1 MSPLSASS
9 DSDACADVQPVVV
22 TTTIPK
28 RVSVVIEDDG
38 DGDGED
44 DDWLCCQEQERS
56 SVFDFAEDFARS
68 VEEVRKSLTSWSPV
82 NASTYLTD
90 AELLDSAAA
99 AEEQSI
105 FRCSPA
111 PEEPALQLWHDQL
124 ASRFGYG
131 EQLSASA

>member
-9 DSDACADVQPVVV
+9 DSDACAEVQTVVI
-22 TTTIPK
+22 TMPK
-28 RVSVVIEDDG
+28 RVSVILEYDG
-38 DGDGED
+38 DGDGDCGDE
-44 DDWLCCQEQERS
+44 DWLCCQEQERS
-56 SVFDFAEDFARS
+56 SVFDFAEDFASS

-82 NASTYLTD
+82 NASTYLTE